1 MGNTVAKRNRIYFL
15 LSIVVSILLIW
26 YLFTYIEL
34 KDLFYTLSNTYLPS
48 LYIYFF
54 ISLIGVLAR
63 AYRYDIL
70 IASGKIKIGS
80 LLLVTLV
87 RNLFVDLFP
96 AKLGSLSY
104 VYILNKRFNFPFE
117 IATSTFLLA
126 FVFDF
131 IAVVPLLII
140 AILMLGI
147 GTTPISSPLI
157 FSITGLIFL
166 LLLLL
171 LFNLTWVLRILLSI
185 VGWVLRKLRLKKNE
199 RIDFLLKKLIF
210 TIDAVEE
217 IKKRKI
223 YWKVFFYSI
232 AIRILKYSGIY
243 FLLHSVLAYK
253 GFTIANLNFWKVFL
267 GSSGAELS
275 ALMPIHGIAGFGTW
289 ETAWAFT
296 FQLLG
301 FDLKLAIIS
310 GFATHLISQ
319 IFAYSLGILS
329 ILILSLPLLSKKRK
343 FSKTPLEIKGDDIN

>member
-1 MGNTVAKRNRIYFL
+1 MENKIAKRNRNYFL
-15 LSIVVSILLIW
+15 LSIIVSILLIW
-26 YLFTYIEL
+26 YLFTYIEFR
-34 KDLFYTLSNTYLPS
+34 DLFHALSNIYLPS
-48 LYIYFF
+48 LFIYFF
-54 ISLIGVLAR
+54 ISITGVIIR
-63 AYRYDIL
+63 AIRYDIL
-70 IASGKIKIGS
+70 IASEKIKMGS
-80 LLLVTLV
+80 LLLVTLA

-96 AKLGSLSY
+96 ARLGSLSY
-104 VYILNKRFNFPFE
+104 IYILNKRFNFSFE

-131 IAVVPLLII
+131 VAVMPLLII
-140 AILMLGI
+140 AILMLGV
-147 GTTPISSPLI
+147 GATPISSPLI
-157 FSITGLIFL
+157 FSITGLIFI

-171 LFNLTWVLRILLSI
+171 LFYLNQVLKILLSI
-185 VGWVLRKLRLKKNE
+185 LDWAVQELNLKKNH

-232 AIRILKYSGIY
+232 AIRVLKYGGIY
-243 FLLHSVLAYK
+243 FLLHSVLVDK
-253 GFTIANLNFWKVFL
+253 GFTLANLNFWKVFL

-275 ALMPIHGIAGFGTW
+275 ALLPIHGIAGFGTW

-319 IFAYSLGILS
+319 IFAYSLGIIS
-329 ILILSLPLLSKKRK
+329 ILILALPLCLQKK
-343 FSKTPLEIKGDDIN
+343 